1 MLSKVCGGCRH
12 PFVRVGAEAAV
23 KPLTDAVVFVLSILV
38 GEDGGNGAGS
48 RQ

>member
-12 PFVRVGAEAAV
+12 PFVRVAAEAEV
-23 KPLTDAVVFVLSILV
+23 KPLSDPVDFVLSILV